1 MLSTQILVQSYAW
14 TFSVHISVNLIFTM
28 LSIQIYYKYHIYAQC
43 SLQKIPINRMLCLK
57 FYHIKYTDFSSIL
70 HSDTFSF
77 HISVKSHVYH
87 VKYADLLYNHIYA
100 QCSLQK
106 IPINRMLCLKF
117 YHIKYTDIS
126 SILCLDIFCP
136 YFCKSP
142 VYHVK
147 YTDFL

>member
-57 FYHIKYTDFSSIL
+57 FTMLSTQILVQSYTRTHFHSIFLLNLMFTMLSMQIYYKY
-70 HSDTFSF
+70 
-77 HISVKSHVYH
+77 
-87 VKYADLLYNHIYA
+87 HIYA

-106 IPINRMLCLKF
+106 IPIIRKLYLIFTMLCTHISYK
-117 YHIKYTDIS
+117 YHIRQTVD
-126 SILCLDIFCP
+126 F
-136 YFCKSP
+136 KSDP
-142 VYHVK
+142 
-147 YTDFL
+147 